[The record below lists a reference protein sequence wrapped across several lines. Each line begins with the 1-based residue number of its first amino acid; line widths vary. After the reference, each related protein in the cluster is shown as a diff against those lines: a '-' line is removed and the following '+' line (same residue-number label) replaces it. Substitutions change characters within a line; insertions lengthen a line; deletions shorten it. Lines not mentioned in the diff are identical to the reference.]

1 MPASAMQRVQQSFDV
16 LLEAAREDKPIYGL
30 TRGVGENKDKTVF
43 PGGQITDEGRSLSEA
58 FNANLLRVQATAT
71 GPPARVEIVRAA
83 MAIRLNAMLVGHTGV
98 QGVVVQGLVDF
109 LNRGITP
116 VVPTQGTVGEA
127 DIDLLAH
134 VGLALM
140 GEGDVSYRGRTVPAA
155 TALRDEGLRPVTP
168 FGKDALSTFSSNAY
182 SAAVA
187 VFSTYDAGTVL
198 ARARQVFA
206 LSMEGLNGN
215 VAPFLAEVQ
224 QVRAF
229 PGQAAAAAAVRD
241 ELRGSFLYSVDPARA
256 LQDPLSYRTFSQVS
270 GIDHSLLPSLC
281 ARVPNVRV
289 ASFEFSEYDGD
300 REGLVETICKGVS
313 VLERVE
319 EIVFLGDA
327 VPGEVIP
334 LLSETR
340 QPTLRTVRLLLSP
353 EIYKQADERKPQ
365 VISPLSSLPSSA
377 PKDAC
382 WLRLRLNS
390 DFSKAV
396 EPRAKAKA
404 DTDA

>member
-1 MPASAMQRVQQSFDV
+1 MSAQRASRASRVLIGIVAVVLVAAALGPGAGMPVTRAAQIPCEHAGVPVTLDGAHLTLDDVVAIGRDEACVTMPASAMQRVQQSFDV

-43 PGGQITDEGRSLSEA
+43 PGGQITAEGRALSET

-98 QGVVVQGLVDF
+98 QVGVAQGLADF

-140 GEGDVSYRGRTVPAA
+140 GEGDVFYGGRTVPAA
-155 TALRDEGLRPVTP
+155 TALRDAGLRPVMP

-182 SAAVA
+182 SAAIA
-187 VFSTYDAGTVL
+187 VFSTQDARKVL
-198 ARARQVFA
+198 ARARQIFA

-224 QVRAF
+224 QVRAS
-229 PGQAAAAAAVRD
+229 PGRRLPRRPCAT
-241 ELRGSFLYSVDPARA
+241 SFAGAIYTHWIPYA
-256 LQDPLSYRTFSQVS
+256 
-270 GIDHSLLPSLC
+270 HS
-281 ARVPNVRV
+281 RIR
-289 ASFEFSEYDGD
+289 
-300 REGLVETICKGVS
+300 
-313 VLERVE
+313 
-319 EIVFLGDA
+319 
-327 VPGEVIP
+327 
-334 LLSETR
+334 
-340 QPTLRTVRLLLSP
+340 
-353 EIYKQADERKPQ
+353 
-365 VISPLSSLPSSA
+365 
-377 PKDAC
+377 
-382 WLRLRLNS
+382 
-390 DFSKAV
+390 
-396 EPRAKAKA
+396 
-404 DTDA
+404 